1 MKGDAMK
8 QLIPLIV
15 TAILLAAC
23 VPQATA
29 TPIATASLTATS
41 APTKTLI
48 PTPTLHPNFIALQ
61 EAIAASGERFT
72 LDGATGLIYDGEN
85 PVSGITVSADGTIKL
100 EINGE
105 VVIPNPDDLS
115 FDDQE
120 GITVE
125 DNERKLQWGENG
137 WEEVTVI
144 PEYIAEMKLVTDPK
158 LWRNAPVVKLED
170 LPALAKELEERRASG
185 ELTTKPPS
193 DRFVP
198 FTYNVNSLRYK
209 GWGVILFPLV
219 GDQRTLYAQEDRW
232 YIVDSLYR
240 TVNGSVI
247 SHVTIT
253 QKDKTLGGFFAIAN
267 PQTYSMGTS
276 EEAIFNRLIGGGG
289 DGVYYS
295 MGDVD
300 DFDGCQLGLSSEEGY
315 CGNYLANREA
325 YLSLYKVWADT
336 GMVPEDFA
344 LGRKIVFLMAQKV
357 KK

>member
-1 MKGDAMK
+1 MK

-15 TAILLAAC
+15 VSILLAAC

-29 TPIATASLTATS
+29 TPTATASLTATS
-41 APTKTLI
+41 APTKTPI

-85 PVSGITVSADGTIKL
+85 PVSGITVSVDGTITL
-100 EINGE
+100 EIDGE
-105 VVIPNPDDLS
+105 TITPDPEAVN
-115 FDDQE
+115 FDDQV

-137 WEEVTVI
+137 WEEVIAI

-198 FTYNVNSLRYK
+198 FYYNANSLRYK
-209 GWGVILFPLV
+209 GRGMILFPLV
-219 GDQRTLYAQEDRW
+219 GDQRTLYAQADRW

-240 TVNGSVI
+240 LEDGSVI
-247 SHVTIT
+247 SHVVIT
-253 QKDKTLGGFFAIAN
+253 QKDKTLGGYFSVAN
-267 PQTYSMGTS
+267 PIVIQYSTNGESGFINLIALGTDGSYFSIGDARELEGCKLFLGSESGLCETYLKER
-276 EEAIFNRLIGGGG
+276 EE
-289 DGVYYS
+289 
-295 MGDVD
+295 
-300 DFDGCQLGLSSEEGY
+300 
-315 CGNYLANREA
+315 YL
-325 YLSLYKVWADT
+325 LLYKKWAET
-336 GMVPEDFA
+336 GMVPELFRTGKK
-344 LGRKIVFLMAQKV
+344 LVISFGQSV

>member
-1 MKGDAMK
+1 MK

-15 TAILLAAC
+15 ISILLAAC

-29 TPIATASLTATS
+29 TPTATASLTATS
-41 APTKTLI
+41 APTKTPI

-72 LDGATGLIYDGEN
+72 LDGATGLIYDGED
-85 PVSGITVSADGTIKL
+85 PVSGITVSADGTIAL
-100 EINGE
+100 EIDGE
-105 VVIPNPDDLS
+105 TITPDPDAVN

-198 FTYNVNSLRYK
+198 FSYNPSGFRNM
-209 GWGVILFPLV
+209 GVGMILNPIV
-219 GDQRTLYAQEDRW
+219 GDPRTLYAQDDRW
-232 YIVDSLYR
+232 YSVDSLYR
-240 TVNGSVI
+240 TESGSVL
-247 SHVTIT
+247 SHVVIT
-253 QKDKTLGGFFAIAN
+253 QKDKTLGGFFTVSN
-267 PQTYSMGTS
+267 PQAINILGQNGFLRYISGGNDGKYYSIGDVNNEDGCRSILS
-276 EEAIFNRLIGGGG
+276 EETGFCE
-289 DGVYYS
+289 Y
-295 MGDVD
+295 
-300 DFDGCQLGLSSEEGY
+300 
-315 CGNYLANREA
+315 YLAHREE
-325 YLSLYKVWADT
+325 YLSLYKQWADR
-336 GMVPEDFA
+336 GIVPGDFA
-344 LGRKIVFLMAQKV
+344 SGRKIVFLVGQAV